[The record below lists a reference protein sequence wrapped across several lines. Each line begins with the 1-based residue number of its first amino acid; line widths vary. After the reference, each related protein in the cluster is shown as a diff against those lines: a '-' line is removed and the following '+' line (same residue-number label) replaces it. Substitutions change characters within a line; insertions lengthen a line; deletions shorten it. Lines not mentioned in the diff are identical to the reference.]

1 MAEADKNQKQGR
13 LKKKTLPRGTSEYQ
27 AAWIVDETDEED
39 SDNGDSDDNGMVL
52 DRGEDSNQEGMYDQ
66 EFEDDGKSLNLRDI
80 DTETQNESEMVVY
93 ISVHLLL

>member
-1 MAEADKNQKQGR
+1 VALLFWVLWFG
-13 LKKKTLPRGTSEYQ
+13 LQ

-52 DRGEDSNQEGMYDQ
+52 DRGEDSNQEGRYEQ

-80 DTETQNESEMVVY
+80 DTETQNESEMMVY
-93 ISVHLLL
+93 ISVHILLWLTKQYL